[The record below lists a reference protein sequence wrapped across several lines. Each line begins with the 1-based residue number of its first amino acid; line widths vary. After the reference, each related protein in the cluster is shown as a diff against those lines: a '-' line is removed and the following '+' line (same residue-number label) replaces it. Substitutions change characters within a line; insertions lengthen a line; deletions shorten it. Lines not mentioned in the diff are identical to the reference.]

1 MITGADAVVVQ
12 YYIANLHTSCVTDI
26 QADRQTGRR
35 HACKWITNEQMV
47 TLALCEC
54 GKVAFHLIRNVTD
67 IQTDGQVDGQTDVMA
82 YSQPVIRWLAKNRL
96 SYITR

>member
-12 YYIANLHTSCVTDI
+12 YYIANPHTSRVTDI

-54 GKVAFHLIRNVTD
+54 GGD
-67 IQTDGQVDGQTDVMA
+67 
-82 YSQPVIRWLAKNRL
+82 
-96 SYITR
+96 